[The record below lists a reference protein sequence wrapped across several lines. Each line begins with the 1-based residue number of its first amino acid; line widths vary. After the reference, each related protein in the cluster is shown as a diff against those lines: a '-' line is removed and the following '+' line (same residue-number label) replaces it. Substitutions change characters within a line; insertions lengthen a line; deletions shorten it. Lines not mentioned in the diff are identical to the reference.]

1 MQIAD
6 LHLTGT
12 SMRMIAVEVGRSAG
26 TISRELARGG
36 SKTGPRARTR
46 YAPYAAQNQAEHRGR
61 QPKASKFD
69 DPLADDQAGF
79 EDNDRSKM
87 IMASGTGRTVT
98 SLRIT
103 VAMGC

>member
-1 MQIAD
+1 VLAAFR
-6 LHLTGT
+6 LNHLKV
-12 SMRMIAVEVGRSAG
+12 S
-26 TISRELARGG
+26 
-36 SKTGPRARTR
+36 PFRAAT
-46 YAPYAAQNQAEHRGR
+46 
-61 QPKASKFD
+61 
-69 DPLADDQAGF
+69 PLADDQAGF